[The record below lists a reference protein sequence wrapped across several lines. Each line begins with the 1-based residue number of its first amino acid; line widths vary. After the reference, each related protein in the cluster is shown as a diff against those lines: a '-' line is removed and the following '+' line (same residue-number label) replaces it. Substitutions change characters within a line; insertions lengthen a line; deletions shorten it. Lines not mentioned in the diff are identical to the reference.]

1 LALTL
6 TGTNAGAP
14 TQISF
19 NNPTSSISTAM
30 QDLVSALNE
39 VTGSLRSATN
49 PQTGD
54 LARDPGARAL
64 RQSLSRLSSEV
75 VMPNAPEGTPRTL
88 SDLGLTIERD
98 GSFRL
103 DAPRLQATL
112 QRDPAGAAAMFTAGL
127 YGVYATF
134 DSLSRS
140 ASRAGDPGSLSG
152 SITRYQSQSKQNSE
166 TASKLAEQQETL
178 RSNLVSRFAKADT
191 RISASKSTLTFL
203 QGQIDAWNAG
213 KD

>member
-1 LALTL
+1 
-6 TGTNAGAP
+6 
-14 TQISF
+14 
-19 NNPTSSISTAM
+19 
-30 QDLVSALNE
+30 
-39 VTGSLRSATN
+39 
-49 PQTGD
+49 
-54 LARDPGARAL
+54 
-64 RQSLSRLSSEV
+64 
-75 VMPNAPEGTPRTL
+75 
-88 SDLGLTIERD
+88 
-98 GSFRL
+98 
-103 DAPRLQATL
+103 
-112 QRDPAGAAAMFTAGL
+112 MFTAGL

-134 DSLSRS
+134 DGLTRS

-152 SITRYQSQSKQNSE
+152 SITRYQSQSKQISE